1 MQKKL
6 LSLAIAGA
14 LAIPGA
20 AMADLK
26 NVDVYGKI
34 HASWDFVDTESTN
47 DDSDDN
53 TGAFRNARLGFKGE
67 EKISDTLKAEWQVE
81 TELNTADDTNQM
93 KFRNTFVGIKGDKW
107 GTVRFGKHDT
117 PYKLATAKLD
127 IFTDTIADYNNIIG
141 AHIADPR
148 ALVDANNVG
157 GNVASNFNE
166 RPGQVVAYIT
176 PNFNG
181 FEAAIARAS
190 IQNDEGN
197 TAGVSLENQEAWS
210 AMAKYDNGSFFASLA
225 YEVFEGGMH
234 QAMGVP
240 AADTTDGDLDAWK
253 IGLGYQFSNPGKTRI
268 GFVYEDI
275 EQDTSSAV
283 ANDITFA
290 KKASRD
296 AYGVNFAHDF
306 GANTIKLAYFKADDS
321 DVSNSDDGADNWS
334 IGLDHNFSKRTKI
347 YGIYTRMDNDK
358 NANYGL
364 YGGQGAGKEDNGF
377 YTSDQNGKDIDAF
390 SVGIVHKF

>member
-34 HASWDFVDTESTN
+34 HASWDFVDTESTD

-81 TELNTADDTNQM
+81 TELNTSDADNQNKM
-93 KFRNTFVGIKGDKW
+93 GFRNTFVGIKGDKW

-117 PYKLATAKLD
+117 PYKMATADLD
-127 IFTDTIADYNNIIG
+127 IFSDTIADYNNIIG
-141 AHIADPR
+141 AHI
-148 ALVDANNVG
+148 VNG
-157 GNVASNFNE
+157 SGTIASNFNE

-190 IQNDEGN
+190 IQKDEGV
-197 TAGVSLENQEAWS
+197 GLEDQEAWS

-225 YEVFEGGMH
+225 YEVFEGGMKG
-234 QAMGVP
+234 AIGAPV
-240 AADTTDGDLDAWK
+240 ADTTDDDLDAWK

-268 GFVYEDI
+268 GFIYEDI
-275 EQDTSSAV
+275 EQDGKGTA
-283 ANDITFA
+283 ADNA
-290 KKASRD
+290 KTASRD
-296 AYGVNFAHDF
+296 AFGVNFAHDF
-306 GANTIKLAYFKADDS
+306 DNNTIKLAYFKADDS
-321 DVSNSDDGADNWS
+321 DVSNSDDGADSWS
-334 IGLDHNFSKRTKI
+334 VGLDHNFSKRTKI

-364 YGGQGAGKEDNGF
+364 YGGQGAGKSANGF
-377 YTSDQNGKDIDAF
+377 YTSNANGKEIDAL
-390 SVGIVHKF
+390 SVGIVHEF